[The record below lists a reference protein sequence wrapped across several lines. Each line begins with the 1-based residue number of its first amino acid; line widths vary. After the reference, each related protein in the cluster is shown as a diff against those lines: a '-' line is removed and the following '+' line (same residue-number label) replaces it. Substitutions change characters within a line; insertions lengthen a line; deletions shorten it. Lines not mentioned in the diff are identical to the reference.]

1 MTAIKGD
8 GGGYVA
14 IDDFEFLHS
23 AEDNEFCKIKP
34 DSATPTTSTVPP
46 TSTGDN
52 KHFPILFLWGQF
64 QNYQSYIHFNIVLSL
79 LAANFES
86 FLEILIVQRKNHPH
100 VFTT

>member
-46 TSTGDN
+46 TSTGIN
-52 KHFPILFLWGQF
+52 KHFPILFLWCQF
-64 QNYQSYIHFNIVLSL
+64 QNYLSNIYLNIGCCCIKLVGK
-79 LAANFES
+79 FQVF
-86 FLEILIVQRKNHPH
+86 FLPYSIGSDLTLIV
-100 VFTT
+100 